1 MNLVTQSDYC
11 SWMLRL
17 RRSSPHDRWHF
28 SLQST
33 TTGEVLYFAGLDALL
48 AYLGAFTSGEESC
61 PPEPP

>member
-1 MNLVTQSDYC
+1 MNQIIQSDYC

-17 RRSSPHDRWHF
+17 RRSSPHDRWHV

-48 AYLGAFTSGEESC
+48 AFLGTVTAGEEIC
-61 PPEPP
+61 PQEPP